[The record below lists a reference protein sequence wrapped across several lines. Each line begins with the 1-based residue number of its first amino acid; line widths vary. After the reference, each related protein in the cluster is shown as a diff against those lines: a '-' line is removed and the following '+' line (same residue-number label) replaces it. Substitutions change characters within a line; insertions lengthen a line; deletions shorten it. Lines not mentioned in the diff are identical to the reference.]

1 MKKFLIALPLVLIMI
16 LSMIPVMAANKDLS
30 VAITYY
36 KEPAQKNELRK
47 EVRVLSIDEAIM
59 KDAKALKAE
68 VEKQVK
74 ALGFPKLGAK
84 VEPDWTVEATVTAAG
99 AGKDTYVIANKPF
112 DAKLATL
119 KAEAAANGITVE
131 MGTDVAPADIEGDVY
146 VQDGAI
152 SGYNAIVAK
161 FGNDFD
167 AAKDKLVIAKADL
180 TKEAP
185 SNKTIDFPV
194 KQAGEATAATAS
206 AIAYPNCIVDPT
218 SKETAV
224 CAALCSEI
232 KVQIEDVFNKV
243 ILKDFT
249 RVFKVDKNK
258 YPSFEAIFKTY
269 MAQFFPVN
277 DYQIVNTWY
286 GQPWVEIPGV
296 LPTQID
302 KDCTITLKVIPLLQK
317 VNVIHV
323 LNDCCT
329 SPDGQ
334 VSKRVFKKFVEQGV
348 AVDFIKYHTELLI
361 DNAKAAEFAQTRL
374 QKINALDFVFVGAK
388 FDSGIN
394 LDGYMT
400 GEVYDLNGKKVATI
414 ENTLPTITL
423 IYDRAECA
431 EEKVDNATVGNTNT
445 TNAPATAAGT
455 QLPATGAK
463 DVTAFFMSA
472 VALLGLGIFFA
483 KKH

>member
-36 KEPAQKNELRK
+36 KEPAQKNVLRT
-47 EVRVLSIDEAIM
+47 ETRTLTMDEAIM
-59 KDAKALKAE
+59 KDAKLLKAE

-84 VEPDWTVEATVTAAG
+84 VEPEWTVEATVTAAG
-99 AGKDTYVIANKPF
+99 EAVSNKTVANKPF
-112 DAKLATL
+112 DGTYAAL
-119 KAEAAANGITVE
+119 KAEAVANGITINE
-131 MGTDVAPADIEGDVY
+131 
-146 VQDGAI
+146 GAI
-152 SGYNAIVAK
+152 APNDMEANKFATTDLVNDYNVELEKVAK
-161 FGNDFD
+161 GGKPEEITLAKTDLTEAKVAEVIGVIVELPATPGA
-167 AAKDKLVIAKADL
+167 AAK
-180 TKEAP
+180 
-185 SNKTIDFPV
+185 
-194 KQAGEATAATAS
+194 AS

-218 SKETAV
+218 SSETAV

-232 KVQIEDVFNKV
+232 KVQIEDVFNKE
-243 ILKDFT
+243 ILKDYT

-277 DYQIVNTWY
+277 NYQIVNTWY

-329 SPDGQ
+329 SPDGK
-334 VSKRVFKKFVEQGV
+334 VSKNISKKFVEQNV
-348 AVDFIKYHTELLI
+348 YVDFIKYHTELMI
-361 DNAKAAEFAQTRL
+361 DNTKAAEFAQTRL

-400 GEVYDLNGKKVATI
+400 GEVYDLNGNKVATI
-414 ENTLPTITL
+414 KNDLLPTITL

-445 TNAPATAAGT
+445 NTNAPATAAGT

>member
-16 LSMIPVMAANKDLS
+16 LSMIPVMAANVNVPVTISYHSKPAHEAADKIKTETRIIS
-30 VAITYY
+30 V
-36 KEPAQKNELRK
+36 
-47 EVRVLSIDEAIM
+47 DEKVAT
-59 KDAKALKAE
+59 DKAALEKA
-68 VEKQVK
+68 
-74 ALGFPKLGAK
+74 ALAEIKSWGFPKLGAK
-84 VEPDWTVEATVTAAG
+84 VEPEWAVDLVVQEAIPASENPVNYSVTTVEATNIPGLIITAA
-99 AGKDTYVIANKPF
+99 P
-112 DAKLATL
+112 
-119 KAEAAANGITVE
+119 
-131 MGTDVAPADIEGDVY
+131 EGDQNINEEGKKAIQAAIDKGEKQVALAAEHLSATEVKGLY
-146 VQDGAI
+146 VVVKEKVDPK
-152 SGYNAIVAK
+152 NAEI
-161 FGNDFD
+161 
-167 AAKDKLVIAKADL
+167 
-180 TKEAP
+180 T
-185 SNKTIDFPV
+185 
-194 KQAGEATAATAS
+194 ATA
-206 AIAYPNCIVDPT
+206 YPKCIVDPT

-277 DYQIVNTWY
+277 NYQIVNTWY

-334 VSKRVFKKFVEQGV
+334 VSKRVWKKFVEQGV

-388 FDSGIN
+388 FNDGIH

-400 GEVYDLNGKKVATI
+400 GEVYDLNGNKVATI
-414 ENTLPTITL
+414 KNDLLPTITL

-431 EEKVDNATVGNTNT
+431 EEKVDNATVGNTNTNT